1 MIDEEILSDIIN
13 DFTEEP
19 KYKFL
24 IKDFKY
30 FMGPENQETLF
41 VTLIVKEKITDIV
54 TYHLTLSQ
62 IKRRLLNLLS
72 LNRVLLYC
80 DLESNNF

>member
-13 DFTEEP
+13 DFTDKP
-19 KYKFL
+19 KYKFS

-41 VTLIVKEKITDIV
+41 VTLIVEEKITDIV

>member
-1 MIDEEILSDIIN
+1 
-13 DFTEEP
+13 
-19 KYKFL
+19 
-24 IKDFKY
+24 
-30 FMGPENQETLF
+30 MGPENQETLF